1 LAQITYENATLSC
14 NELNSANIYCYFC
27 LMAVFLTNVVEPS
40 SHSCCCTCCGSE
52 RLG

>member
-1 LAQITYENATLSC
+1 
-14 NELNSANIYCYFC
+14 
-27 LMAVFLTNVVEPS
+27 MAVFLTNVVEPS